1 MEPQQ
6 SSAVG
11 AADAVAV
18 PRQTLNIADAVAL
31 IIGIV
36 VGAGIFSAPSLVAA
50 NAGSAGAIIAAWV
63 VGGLISLTGA
73 MCYAELATT
82 YPHPGGDYH
91 YLKRAFGDTVGFLF
105 AWVRLTVIPTGSIAL
120 LAFVFGDYATQ
131 VVRLGELSSSIYAA
145 GIVVMLTALNV
156 MGLRQGK
163 WTQNLL
169 TLVEVAGIL
178 LIIVAGLMFVAP
190 EVSRAETA
198 PSSGGAWGLVLV
210 FVMLTY
216 GGWNEAAYISAELR
230 GPRHYIARALFLSIG
245 VITALYV
252 LVNLAYLNVLGVAG
266 MSQSQAVAA
275 DLMRSV
281 GGERG
286 AQIISALIAVSA
298 LTSANAT
305 ILMGARTTYAFG
317 RDFPLFSVLG
327 RWNASASTPVNAL
340 LAQGT
345 IALLLVYLGTLTRQG
360 FATMV
365 EYTAPVFWTFFLLT
379 GIALFV
385 LRAREPH
392 VQRPFKVPL
401 YPLTP
406 IIFCAT
412 SSYLLYSSVMYTGIG
427 ALAGLAV
434 LGAGFVVL
442 LVNRMH
448 TLASAANR

>member
-1 MEPQQ
+1 
-6 SSAVG
+6 
-11 AADAVAV
+11 
-18 PRQTLNIADAVAL
+18 
-31 IIGIV
+31 
-36 VGAGIFSAPSLVAA
+36 
-50 NAGSAGAIIAAWV
+50 
-63 VGGLISLTGA
+63 
-73 MCYAELATT
+73 
-82 YPHPGGDYH
+82 
-91 YLKRAFGDTVGFLF
+91 
-105 AWVRLTVIPTGSIAL
+105 
-120 LAFVFGDYATQ
+120 
-131 VVRLGELSSSIYAA
+131 
-145 GIVVMLTALNV
+145 
-156 MGLRQGK
+156 
-163 WTQNLL
+163 
-169 TLVEVAGIL
+169 
-178 LIIVAGLMFVAP
+178 
-190 EVSRAETA
+190 
-198 PSSGGAWGLVLV
+198 
-210 FVMLTY
+210 
-216 GGWNEAAYISAELR
+216 
-230 GPRHYIARALFLSIG
+230 
-245 VITALYV
+245 
-252 LVNLAYLNVLGVAG
+252 
-266 MSQSQAVAA
+266 
-275 DLMRSV
+275 
-281 GGERG
+281 
-286 AQIISALIAVSA
+286 